1 MLHVNV
7 RDIVGLYTYFEYSRI
22 EVFVEDVGR
31 AHSCTVSPPV
41 RSLLRCSLAQA
52 YAWAAW

>member
-7 RDIVGLYTYFEYSRI
+7 RDIVGLSTYFEYSRL

-41 RSLLRCSLAQA
+41 RSLL
-52 YAWAAW
+52 